1 MVRWFL
7 PQILLVLFANLCAS
21 REKLPGNPNL
31 PGKPKFGSYGNYA
44 PGYQAFGIFLFSTA
58 ALAILVGLI
67 MPGIYS
73 CFIPVHIEDPHD
85 LDEKEAALAAANAPE
100 EAQVLPGEEE
110 SAVSV
115 LLTQQTLT

>member
-21 REKLPGNPNL
+21 RDNIS
-31 PGKPKFGSYGNYA
+31 GKPKFGNYGNFA

-58 ALAILVGLI
+58 ALAIFVGLV

-73 CFIPVHIEDPHD
+73 CFIPVHVEDPHD
-85 LDEKEAALAAANAPE
+85 LDEKKAAAKLAAATAEE
-100 EAQVLPGEEE
+100 EAEV
-110 SAVSV
+110 AVV
-115 LLTQQTLT
+115 K